1 MVKVIKTGYLFQE
14 MKKDSNFQRDMKAK
28 KAMETKDSTPNK
40 SSPPLKTVE
49 DKKRERSRELR

>member
-1 MVKVIKTGYLFQE
+1 LFQE

-40 SSPPLKTVE
+40 SPPLKTVE
-49 DKKRERSRELR
+49 DKMRERSRELR

>member
-28 KAMETKDSTPNK
+28 KALETKDSTPNK
-40 SSPPLKTVE
+40 SPPLKTVE

>member
-1 MVKVIKTGYLFQE
+1 
-14 MKKDSNFQRDMKAK
+14 MKAK

-49 DKKRERSRELR
+49 DKMRERSRELR